1 MRQNHRAPNR
11 ARRLVPA
18 IALTAAL
25 VAGGAVTAA
34 PAFAAAG
41 PLSLTVNAPAVV
53 GFAGGPVEFT
63 EHIGNAGDR
72 DTSATLEFEIASD
85 LGTPPNALSLE
96 HFDAA
101 RGTWQR
107 VDMPQRGE
115 GGRAVHTGILAEL
128 PVPAGRGTDV
138 RLRLGVPMGT
148 PHNGD
153 TNGGT
158 GPKLTFRT
166 GVFGQDS
173 AGTEPPTVIREI
185 KVEGITNEV
194 SGVPATAIRGGAPIE
209 FDEVLK
215 NPTPSAY
222 TNLGNVLFA
231 DRNAKVEVRG
241 ADGAWS
247 AVPAVTTEGEPNA
260 GFYLDGRN
268 SSAAPNSSQ
277 TRRVRVSYPAGV
289 PVGNT
294 SLNPCVFVNE
304 GDMPF
309 RGTTMCS
316 QGATVRID
324 APQPKPSSTPEPT
337 HTIDATATAT
347 ATTAPT
353 APSGGSDQGGGG
365 PVVQPAGDVT
375 TAPAAPVATTAPAG
389 GSQAADARPVDGHLA
404 TTGSDSDRT
413 GLIAGLGA
421 LLIGAGVA
429 TFAGARR
436 RRTT

>member
-1 MRQNHRAPNR
+1 MRQNNRALNR

-41 PLSLTVNAPAVV
+41 PLSLTVHTPAMV

-63 EHIGNAGDR
+63 EHIGNQGSEG
-72 DTSATLEFEIASD
+72 TSVGLAFEIGTA
-85 LGTPPNALSLE
+85 LGTPPHALSLDY
-96 HFDAA
+96 FSDSL
-101 RGTWQR
+101 GGWQPVALKESPEADR
-107 VDMPQRGE
+107 TVNSGATGE
-115 GGRAVHTGILAEL
+115 VV
-128 PVPAGRGTDV
+128 VPAGGTDL
-138 RLRLGVPMGT
+138 RLRLGVPMGL
-148 PHNGD
+148 PHDGA

-158 GPKLTFRT
+158 GPELTFRT
-166 GVFGQDS
+166 TVKAWGQGS
-173 AGTEPPTVIREI
+173 PIEPPLTDTHVV
-185 KVEGITNEV
+185 KVEGITNGV
-194 SGVPATAIRGGAPIE
+194 SGVPDTAIRGGAPIE
-209 FDEVLK
+209 FDEVLR

-222 TNLGNVLFA
+222 TNLGNVLFV

-277 TRRVRVSYPAGV
+277 TKRVRVSYPAAV

-294 SLNPCVFVNE
+294 RVDTCVFVNE
-304 GDMPF
+304 GDQPF
-309 RGTTMCS
+309 MGTTMCS
-316 QGATVRID
+316 QGSTVRID

-337 HTIDATATAT
+337 PTLDATATAT
-347 ATTAPT
+347 ATPT
-353 APSGGSDQGGGG
+353 APSGGTDGSGGA

-375 TAPAAPVATTAPAG
+375 TAPAAPAATTSPAG
-389 GSQAADARPVDGHLA
+389 GAPAADAQPVGGHLA
-404 TTGSDSDRT
+404 STGSDSDRT

-421 LLIGAGVA
+421 VLIGAGVA
-429 TFAGARR
+429 TFAAVRR
-436 RRTT
+436 RRAN